1 VSELT
6 KTPDADKILA
16 VDSNVN
22 KQDQTNKIKQR
33 STGDVKPIS
42 WKPQIKQRFE
52 S

>member
-22 KQDQTNKIKQR
+22 KQDQTKVDR
-33 STGDVKPIS
+33 G
-42 WKPQIKQRFE
+42 R
-52 S
+52 